1 MKNVNLNNESTKSSS
16 IEETKAKDTNILARS
31 FSPASSS
38 IGEINKSK
46 KRRRERSRSTAEP
59 EIIIKGVNEPGF
71 NTAETAHKIHL
82 ATSEISLMPKI
93 SCPSDFSIIDLK
105 QALDSVRDGTY
116 KHLITTV
123 REAAAINDTNEK
135 SRLKDL
141 LPSWATAG
149 TFNKK
154 VASENFKTF
163 SHVIAVDI
171 DKLGDVTEAFNL
183 FKNDPSVVFAF
194 LSPSGDGLKVGYFID
209 KVINDGNDY
218 KNAINRLFKFIG
230 SKYPS
235 VIDYVDRQCINVN
248 RAVFVSYD
256 PDIYVNYGAK
266 PLDLSGIVLDQAA
279 FQLKT
284 IARSSAP
291 INPIRV
297 EAALKFVTD
306 YEYGNWFLI
315 SAALNHGLGED
326 GFVIFHSWS
335 KRDIQT
341 YKSEEDCRNH
351 YYSANRREGT
361 VVTCATIFMQAKKS
375 GWPGTIDVKTALDH
389 TEDSNDYKAITY
401 QVAAMAISGLPSID
415 LPELIDAIISRGKL
429 GHVKTL
435 LLADINNAARGLF
448 NKRPQTPL
456 DQVYLITDLL
466 PKDLFPDGTL
476 LKTGVKLKSTDN
488 NLRLLMEAYGITC
501 SYDVLLKEQSI
512 KIPNTNSCKTLENNA
527 NISKI
532 RSLCALN
539 DLDKNVAE
547 HLPTIFSE
555 NIINPVQD
563 WIDSKPWDS
572 VDRLPIFYKTVT
584 VHSEYNKVKDQIL
597 LTWLLQTVAAC
608 DNGERSPNDQK
619 VLKFEYVLTLQG
631 CQGAAKSSWIKKLL
645 PRELGSYVKTS
656 VLLTLSDKDSR
667 KAALSCLI
675 CELGELDSTFR
686 KSDIAELKAF
696 LTADMDEIRLPY
708 ERGPN
713 KYERRTSF
721 IASVNSNDFLHD
733 QTGNRRYLTL
743 GVKCLDQH
751 HKVDMQQLWA
761 QVYQLYLSGEQWWPD
776 EKLDKLVSIGNEN
789 HLDRHPAIDLL
800 ERAFDLSKPNK
811 GEKQFMHSLKNTMG
825 TTQSQDIV
833 QIDISSPTVSRIV
846 KAHLESKGF
855 REKRRVWTITHYS
868 DGGQLPPRW
877 PIYS

>member
-1 MKNVNLNNESTKSSS
+1 MKNINLDNESTKLSF
-16 IEETKAKDTNILARS
+16 IEETKTKDTHKLVR
-31 FSPASSS
+31 PVSSA
-38 IGEINKSK
+38 IGEIDNPK
-46 KRRRERSRSTAEP
+46 KRRRERSRSTTKPTTIVEGA
-59 EIIIKGVNEPGF
+59 NEESIRTFEMPH
-71 NTAETAHKIHL
+71 NIHL
-82 ATSEISLMPKI
+82 ATAEISLVPNI
-93 SCPSDFSIIDLK
+93 SRPSDFSSIGLK

-116 KHLITTV
+116 KDAITKV
-123 REAAAINDTNEK
+123 REAAAINDKIEK
-135 SRLKDL
+135 KRLKDL

-149 TFNKK
+149 TFNGR
-154 VASENFKTF
+154 VATESFKTF
-163 SHVIAVDI
+163 SHVIAIDI
-171 DKLGDVTEAFNL
+171 DKLGDVTEALNQ
-183 FKNDPSVVFAF
+183 FKNDPSVIFAF

-209 KVINDGNDY
+209 EVINDGCGY
-218 KNAINRLFKFIG
+218 KKTIQRLFKFIG
-230 SKYPS
+230 TKFPGIFHYL
-235 VIDYVDRQCINVN
+235 DRACSNINRV
-248 RAVFVSYD
+248 VYVSYD
-256 PDIYVNYGAK
+256 PDIYVNYAAK

-279 FQLKT
+279 LQIKT
-284 IARSSAP
+284 IARPSSPA
-291 INPIRV
+291 NPIRV

-306 YEYGNWFLI
+306 FSYGNWFLI
-315 SAALNHGLGED
+315 GAALKHGLGED
-326 GFVIFHSWS
+326 GFNIFHTWS
-335 KRDIQT
+335 KGDTET
-341 YKSEEDCRNH
+341 YNNEEDCRK
-351 YYSANRREGT
+351 YYDSANRTEGS
-361 VVTCATIFMQAKKS
+361 VVRCATIFMQAKES
-375 GWPGTIDVKTALDH
+375 GWPGTIDIKTALDH
-389 TEDSNDYKAITY
+389 TEDSSDYRAITY

-429 GHVKTL
+429 GHVKTT
-435 LLADINNAARGLF
+435 LLADINNAARDLF
-448 NKRPQTPL
+448 NKRPQPPL

-466 PKDLFPDGTL
+466 PKDLFPDGNL
-476 LKTGVKLKSTDN
+476 LKSGVKLKSTDN
-488 NLRLLMEAYGITC
+488 NLKLLMEAYGITC

-563 WIDSKPWDS
+563 WIDSNPWDG
-572 VDRLPIFYKTVT
+572 VDRLPIFYKTVM
-584 VHSEYNKVKDQIL
+584 VHSEYNKVKDRIL
-597 LTWLLQTVAAC
+597 RTWLLQTVAAC
-608 DNGERSPNDQK
+608 DNGEKSPNDQK

-656 VLLTLSDKDSR
+656 VLLTLNDKDSR

-743 GVKCLDQH
+743 AVKSLDQH

-761 QVYQLYLSGEQWWPD
+761 QV
-776 EKLDKLVSIGNEN
+776 
-789 HLDRHPAIDLL
+789 
-800 ERAFDLSKPNK
+800 
-811 GEKQFMHSLKNTMG
+811 
-825 TTQSQDIV
+825 
-833 QIDISSPTVSRIV
+833 
-846 KAHLESKGF
+846 
-855 REKRRVWTITHYS
+855 
-868 DGGQLPPRW
+868 
-877 PIYS
+877 